1 MLSPVTRK
9 RFRKFWSMKRARY
22 ASIGLLSVFLF
33 SLCADWVCPRPP
45 GAVED
50 PSALDAYRTVRV
62 AVVPELCVCSLNL
75 DGSLAPLSVVGHRG
89 FLDSRFSTLKDI
101 LSEPKLV
108 ESLKARLAGAERA
121 EERFEF
127 PSSKVIAT
135 LPAIKAR
142 PRRSVRITL
151 RLDSAAAN
159 NSVLLRFRRGED
171 GVRPVSP
178 RKWNRLPLPESARAK
193 IVELAGAAFAKT
205 TEAHSATVD
214 NLTITAVNE
223 PISWPYPPV
232 AGHPMGLDESGRD
245 VYSRIVHGARISML
259 FGLVLV
265 AWAIFGGI
273 VFGALQGYFGGWVDI
288 AGQRITE
295 IWSAIPFLYVMIFI
309 GPILGRSF
317 AVLLICYGLFN
328 WIGIASYMRAE
339 FLRLRRTAF
348 VEAAKCRGI
357 SSARIVF
364 SHILPNALTPLITLF
379 PFCLIGAIAS
389 LAALDFLGFGLP
401 PLTPSWGELLKQAQQ
416 YRDAWWLILFPA
428 TALFTVMFLSV
439 LVGEGLRDAF
449 DPRAAS
455 GIADATECGGGK

>member
-1 MLSPVTRK
+1 
-9 RFRKFWSMKRARY
+9 MKRARF
-22 ASIGLLSVFLF
+22 ALIGLTAIFVFCLF
-33 SLCADWVCPRPP
+33 AEFVCPHPP
-45 GAVED
+45 GAVEE

-62 AVVPELCVCSLNL
+62 SIMPELCVCSLDLDRNL
-75 DGSLAPLSVVGHRG
+75 TPVSVYGHRG
-89 FLDSRFSTLKDI
+89 FINSQFCTLKDI
-101 LSEPKLV
+101 LANEKVS
-108 ESLKARLAGAERA
+108 ESLRARLNGTARP
-121 EERFEF
+121 EERFTVGSVITATM
-127 PSSKVIAT
+127 PAVKANPRQKV
-135 LPAIKAR
+135 R
-142 PRRSVRITL
+142 VTL
-151 RLDSAAAN
+151 RLADASVEAATF
-159 NSVLLRFRRGED
+159 RFRRGKD
-171 GVRPVSP
+171 GSVVPVSP
-178 RKWNRLPLPESARAK
+178 RSWKKRSISPSSEKK
-193 IVELAGAAFAKT
+193 ILELVDLAFVKT
-205 TEAHSATVD
+205 TENHSMVVD
-214 NLTITAVNE
+214 NMKVVAVNE

-232 AGHPMGLDESGRD
+232 KGHLMGLDESGRD

-259 FGLVLV
+259 FGLLLV

-273 VFGALQGYFGGWVDI
+273 VIGALQGYFGGWVDI
-288 AGQRITE
+288 TGQRMTE

-357 SSARIVF
+357 GSVRILF
-364 SHILPNALTPLITLF
+364 SHILPNAMTPLITLF

-416 YRDAWWLILFPA
+416 YRDAWWLIVFPA
-428 TALFTVMFLSV
+428 GALFSVMFLAV

-455 GIADATECGGGK
+455 GVAEATEYGETK